1 MAIAYNKN
9 IGHSAYKMRRVI
21 DMIRLKPVNQAKIQL
36 SLLGTPPAKEIL
48 KILNSAI
55 ANAISTESLIEDD
68 LIISKI
74 FADSGPRMKRFKPR
88 ARGRAGAFDRPSSHL
103 TIEVKTGEL

>member
-1 MAIAYNKN
+1 MATANNKN

-21 DMIRLKPVNQAKIQL
+21 NMIRLKPVNEAKAQL
-36 SLLGTPPAKEIL
+36 SLIGTPPAKEIL

-55 ANAISTESLIEDD
+55 ANAISSESLIEDD

-74 FADSGPRMKRFKPR
+74 FADNGPRMKRFKPR

-103 TIEVKTGEL
+103 TIEVNTGEL